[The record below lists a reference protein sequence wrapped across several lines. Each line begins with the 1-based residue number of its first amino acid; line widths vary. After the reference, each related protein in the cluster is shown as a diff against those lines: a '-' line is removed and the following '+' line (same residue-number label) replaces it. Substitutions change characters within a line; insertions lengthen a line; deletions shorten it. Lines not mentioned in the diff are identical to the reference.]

1 METKIIN
8 HYSFTTKI
16 RKTKRIRIINSKRY
30 KVWEVAKRGDYLDYI
45 EVEDGKFAMIW
56 HDPCGWH
63 IGEAYPEIA

>member
-1 METKIIN
+1 METKSIN

-16 RKTKRIRIINSKRY
+16 RETKNTQFIDGKEY
-30 KVWEVAKRGDYLDYI
+30 KVWKVAKRGNYNDYI

-63 IGEAYPEIA
+63 ISEAYPEVA